1 MESFSEKLD
10 TIKDPDDMAEIVE
23 SLNKAI
29 ALNYRRCRN
38 KQIKNQHLFE
48 KIKIN
53 PFETIID
60 GLEMKQF
67 VCDEDS
73 WCDSKVASYCLALY
87 YQNLIDLKYEPDN
100 CFSINYQQW
109 KYITFY
115 GKIRYVRACTMVG
128 QGTINVFEVVDK
140 LPYSKVLN
148 INTMEIEDK
157 GYSLGMDFDK
167 LDREN
172 KI

>member
-1 MESFSEKLD
+1 MKSFSEKLD
-10 TIKDPDDMAEIVE
+10 TIKDPDDIAEIAE

-38 KQIKNQHLFE
+38 IQLRNKQMFE

-53 PFETIID
+53 PFQTIIN
-60 GLEMKQF
+60 GLETEQF
-67 VCDEDS
+67 VCDENS
-73 WCDSKVASYCLALY
+73 WYNSKIVSYCLALY
-87 YQNLIDLKYEPDN
+87 YQNLIDLKYEPN
-100 CFSINYQQW
+100 NSFSVNYQQW
-109 KYITFY
+109 KYTTFY

-128 QGTINVFEVVDK
+128 QGTVNLFEVVDK

-157 GYSLGMDFDK
+157 GYPLGMDFDK